1 MHHHHIHYGSA
12 RTPYTGL
19 REAFD
24 ALMRKREAELGG
36 GAWTRD
42 TPTGLATI
50 DAANQ
55 SGYLPAEPPMLLG
68 MGIVQGIL
76 AVLAGAV
83 MTACRTCDGL
93 YGTLTVRGA
102 HSSSTYLLDWDDAR
116 PEQRFGG
123 FTNGP
128 TYHTAI
134 VGLVRCL
141 AQADQIGSR
150 EVLERWGE
158 LLPALEALYPRASP
172 HAGWDVNQLR
182 AASQNTARNAPIRL
196 GIVRVA
202 AALTVALRYQLNPPS
217 VPLTERKLFVQYG
230 SVLPE
235 DVRLEPLDVAALL
248 AIPFAPPSST
258 RISPSSGVSTAE
270 HDPDLDLDLDRD
282 AAADDERAAPA
293 SGAPS
298 PEASSPASDGTPATE
313 ATARRKRTRR
323 ARPNHS
329 SPAGPP
335 PAPAPILPVRNDRV
349 ARAVAR
355 PGHVFLFGV
364 TATGKTTLAKHAATS
379 NGYGLELVVLK
390 PGLKDDL
397 LYGTYVQTGRGWR
410 WQDGPITRWARR
422 AACGERVALLL
433 DELAR
438 GPRDLVAG
446 VMDLLNEYSAAD
458 VLAQRLGL
466 PTAAGPYHIIRVVDT
481 QETFVLP
488 TEAVKIIATANLGDK
503 YGGLDLLDPAFRRR
517 WTGGWLELDGYTDD
531 EQRTIL
537 AHHLDLPPTSTLI
550 GALLRVDQAVTE
562 YQRKDEAL
570 VLTTNLALLIA
581 WGREVRRL
589 LPHGTR
595 VLDRAVSSAFVA
607 AAQDLWIDMLC
618 PLRGDRR
625 DPDVYRTVLEI
636 VQRNAPS
643 AL

>member
-12 RTPYTGL
+12 RAPYTGL

-42 TPTGLATI
+42 TPTGILLI

-55 SGYLPAEPPMLLG
+55 SAYLPAEPPMPLG

-83 MTACRTCDGL
+83 MTACRTGDGL
-93 YGTLTVRGA
+93 YGTLAVRGA
-102 HSSSTYLLDWDDAR
+102 HSSSTYLLDWDDVR

-128 TYHTAI
+128 TYHAAI

-141 AQADQIGSR
+141 AQSDQIGSR

-172 HAGWDVNQLR
+172 YGGWDVNQLR
-182 AASQNTARNAPIRL
+182 AASQNTARNAPLRQ

-217 VPLTERKLFVQYG
+217 VPLRERKLFVQYG
-230 SVLPE
+230 SVLPD
-235 DVRLEPLDVAALL
+235 DVRLESLDVAALL
-248 AIPFAPPSST
+248 RVPFVAPPISKGTPPRTSSL
-258 RISPSSGVSTAE
+258 E

-282 AAADDERAAPA
+282 ASDDDTSAATAADAESPDESAPR
-293 SGAPS
+293 
-298 PEASSPASDGTPATE
+298 SDGTPATE
-313 ATARRKRTRR
+313 ATPPRTCTRRTR
-323 ARPNHS
+323 PNRS
-329 SPAGPP
+329 APATPP

-422 AACGERVALLL
+422 AAGGERVALLL

-446 VMDLLNEYSAAD
+446 VMDVLNEYSAAD
-458 VLAQRLGL
+458 VLAQRLPL
-466 PTAAGPYHIIRVVDT
+466 PDGIGPYHIIRVVDT

-488 TEAVKIIATANLGDK
+488 TAAVKIIATANLGDK

-517 WTGGWLELDGYTDD
+517 WTGGWLELDGYSDD

-550 GALLRVDQAVTE
+550 GALLRVDQAVSE

-581 WGREVRRL
+581 WGREIRRL
-589 LPHGTR
+589 LPDGTR
-595 VLDRAVSSAFVA
+595 TLDRGVSTAFVA

-625 DPDVYRTVLEI
+625 DPDVYRALLDI